1 MAYETEVNF
10 CAQSFKTVDFN
21 NEDAPALTVLGSVLR
36 NGYLHT
42 AIREKG
48 GAYGAGALQ
57 DMNTGTF
64 KFFSYRDPNLSETFN
79 AFDESINWALKS
91 ITKEKL
97 HEGILNVISSIDKPS
112 SPASEALSDF
122 NSNKNG
128 FTQNKRKKFREN
140 VLSTSI
146 DQLVKVTEK
155 YLCNNRSRSVLSN
168 NNSQDEL
175 SSLGFKLSAV

>member
-1 MAYETEVNF
+1 
-10 CAQSFKTVDFN
+10 
-21 NEDAPALTVLGSVLR
+21 
-36 NGYLHT
+36 
-42 AIREKG
+42 
-48 GAYGAGALQ
+48 
-57 DMNTGTF
+57 MNTGTF